1 VRDRSFLLLFNAHR
15 GPMIFT
21 VPDSRYGAVWEVVVD
36 TATAAAAAATGLT
49 TVAAGGRVELAAR
62 SILVL
67 RGDDPA

>member
-36 TATAAAAAATGLT
+36 TATAAAVTGLA